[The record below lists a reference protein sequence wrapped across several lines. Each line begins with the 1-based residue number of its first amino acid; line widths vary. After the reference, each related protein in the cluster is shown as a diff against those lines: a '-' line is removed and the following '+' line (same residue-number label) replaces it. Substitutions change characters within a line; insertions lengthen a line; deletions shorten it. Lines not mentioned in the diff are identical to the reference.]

1 VSGST
6 VGSGGRFTRKDGGA
20 PREAAP
26 DWRAI
31 EGSPEF
37 QELVKSR
44 RSFLVPATIVF
55 FVGAI
60 GYLLL
65 AAFDHGLMGKQ
76 VLGGIPLAWLA
87 ALTQVLLTWI
97 LTWAYLRRADSTFEP
112 LEQRA
117 AEAATRAIE
126 GGAR

>member
-1 VSGST
+1 MSGT
-6 VGSGGRFTRKDGGA
+6 ERDGPRFKRVESGA
-20 PREAAP
+20 PREAVM
-26 DWRAI
+26 DWQAI

-37 QELVKSR
+37 QELVRAR

-55 FVGAI
+55 LVGSL

-65 AAFDHGLMGKQ
+65 AAFAQGFMGKEI
-76 VLGGIPLAWLA
+76 GGIPIAWLA

-97 LTWAYLRRADSTFEP
+97 ITWAYLRKADSTFEP

-117 AEAATRAIE
+117 AEAATHVIE
-126 GGAR
+126 GSAR

>member
-1 VSGST
+1 MSGST
-6 VGSGGRFTRKDGGA
+6 VGAGGRFTRKDGGG
-20 PREAAP
+20 PREAGR
-26 DWRAI
+26 DWEAI

-37 QELVKSR
+37 QELVRAR
-44 RSFLVPATIVF
+44 RSFLIPATIVF
-55 FVGAI
+55 LVFGV

-97 LTWAYLRRADSTFEP
+97 LTWAYLHRADSTFEP
-112 LEQRA
+112 LERRA
-117 AEAATRAIE
+117 AESAARAIE
-126 GGAR
+126 GSAR